1 MITADD
7 IINQARYNELFVVR
21 VRVGTFS
28 LKMPAPWDIQVR
40 DGILECSI
48 PARNLD
54 EARVKCKEVVESS
67 EWEYL

>member
-7 IINQARYNELFVVR
+7 IINQARYNELFTVR

-28 LKMPAPWDIQVR
+28 LKMPAPWDLQVR
-40 DGILECSI
+40 NGILECAI

-54 EARVKCKEVVESS
+54 EARVKCREVVESS